1 MSAAP
6 WTEVRVDLDSIR
18 HNAGVLASAAGRARL
33 TAVVKADAYG
43 HGAVPVARAALDGG
57 ADGLAVVSVE
67 EVEQLR
73 DAGIDAPL
81 LMMGPL
87 AGDEWRRVAASGA
100 EVTVW
105 TPEAVAAAA
114 AAGDPG
120 RPLHV
125 HLKLDTGMGRLGA
138 RPEDV
143 AALTDAAVSAG
154 SDLRVVGLMTHFA
167 SADETEGENAAFMRE
182 QLLRFRSAT
191 AQLSA
196 TFPGASVHAANSAA
210 TLRDP
215 ATAFDMVRCGIAL
228 YGCNPFGGDPAA
240 HDLRPAM
247 SWTTHISAVKTVR
260 SRESV
265 GYGRRWRAARG
276 TRVAAVP
283 VGYADG
289 YSRAF
294 GGRARALVGGR
305 PVPVIGAVSMNQ
317 LMLDLGPEGDAQ
329 VGDEV
334 VLLGAQG
341 DERVTAEELAA
352 LRDTISYEIIC
363 SAAPRAPRLY
373 G

>member
-1 MSAAP
+1 MSAVP
-6 WTEVRVDLDSIR
+6 WTQVRVDLGAIR
-18 HNAGVLASAAGRARL
+18 HNAGVLAQAAGRARL

-57 ADGLAVVSVE
+57 ARGLAVVSVE

-87 AGDEWRRVAASGA
+87 AGDEWRRVAACAA
-100 EVTVW
+100 EVTAW

-114 AAGDPG
+114 AAGEPG
-120 RPLHV
+120 RPFRV
-125 HLKLDTGMGRLGA
+125 HLKFDTGMGRLGA

-143 AALTDAAVSAG
+143 AALADAAVAAG
-154 SDLRVVGLMTHFA
+154 PDVQVVGLMTHFA
-167 SADETEGENAAFMRE
+167 SADETVGENAAFMRE
-182 QLLRFRSAT
+182 QLLRFRSTT
-191 AQLSA
+191 AQLA
-196 TFPGASVHAANSAA
+196 GAFPDAIAHAANSAA

-215 ATAFDMVRCGIAL
+215 ATVFDMVRCGIAL
-228 YGCNPFGGDPAA
+228 YGCSPFGGDPAA
-240 HDLRPAM
+240 HGLRPAM
-247 SWTTHISAVKTVR
+247 SWTSHISSVKTVR

-289 YSRAF
+289 YARAF
-294 GGRARALVGGR
+294 GGRAHALVGGR
-305 PVPVIGAVSMNQ
+305 RVPVIGAVSMNQ
-317 LMLDLGPEGDAQ
+317 LILDLGPEGDAE

-334 VLLGAQG
+334 TLLGVQG
-341 DERVTAEELAA
+341 EERVGAEELAA
-352 LRDTISYEIIC
+352 LRDTISYEIVC
-363 SAAPRAPRLY
+363 SAAPRAPRLNS
-373 G
+373 

>member
-1 MSAAP
+1 
-6 WTEVRVDLDSIR
+6 VDLDAIR
-18 HNAGVLASAAGRARL
+18 HNARALAGAAGRARL

-43 HGAVPVARAALDGG
+43 HGAVPVARAALEGG
-57 ADGLAVVSVE
+57 ADGLAVVTVDE
-67 EVEQLR
+67 AEQLR
-73 DAGIDAPL
+73 DAGIDATL

-87 AGDEWRRVAASGA
+87 AGDEWRRAVECAA

-114 AAGDPG
+114 AAGGPT
-120 RPLHV
+120 RPLRV

-143 AALTDAAVSAG
+143 AALTDAAVAAG
-154 SDLRVVGLMTHFA
+154 TDLRVVGLMTHFA
-167 SADETEGENAAFMRE
+167 SADETEGENAGFMRE
-182 QLLRFRSAT
+182 QLLRFRGAT

-196 TFPGASVHAANSAA
+196 TFPDASVHAANSAA

-228 YGCNPFGGDPAA
+228 YGCSPFGGDPAD
-240 HDLRPAM
+240 HGLRPAM

-276 TRVAAVP
+276 TRVATVP

-317 LMLDLGPEGDAQ
+317 LALDLGPEGDAQ
-329 VGDEV
+329 AGDEV
-334 VLLGAQG
+334 VLLGGQG
-341 DERVTAEELAA
+341 DERVGAEELAA
-352 LRDTISYEIIC
+352 LRDTISYEIVC
-363 SAAPRAPRLY
+363 GAAPRAPRRY